1 MKWAKFK
8 KERISLNYTVM
19 LLPHSEK
26 KPIHFKTP
34 VWTFGLFFLG
44 LLVLTGTCLFFA
56 GSRHQLEQVRKEKEQ
71 LEQEWQQLA
80 AEKQLADEEN
90 ETLRQVQEVQKQE
103 LKKLEQKARDTIKEL
118 EILVQREDQ
127 IRQELGL
134 QQVADAG
141 EEAAESG
148 KQLLENTQES
158 EEQESESVRQ
168 EQEER
173 PAVQESEEQPASQE
187 QEQAQV
193 PAAQQQEQTPASQEQ
208 EETSDPQA
216 QGADG
221 EGSVQAMAQGPGEF
235 QATAVDLQTAVV
247 QDASSFQTIQ
257 SQLGDL
263 QSSLSRKTSQYNGYL
278 STIEEKRE
286 AEAAEK
292 ARQEATRASIVNNA
306 ESFIG
311 NRYVYGG
318 NDPHTGVDCS
328 GFTKYILGN
337 TAGVSLNRTA
347 ASQSTQGHPVSAENA
362 RPGDLVFYSG
372 GGSIDHVAIY
382 IGNGQVVHASNENTG
397 IIKSNMY
404 YRTPA
409 KIVNVLGD

>member
-71 LEQEWQQLA
+71 LELEWQQLA

-103 LKKLEQKARDTIKEL
+103 LKKLEQKARDTIREL

-158 EEQESESVRQ
+158 EEQENQPARQ
-168 EQEER
+168 EEW
-173 PAVQESEEQPASQE
+173 PAIQE
-187 QEQAQV
+187 QEQAQT
-193 PAAQQQEQTPASQEQ
+193 PATQEQESEPESQEQ
-208 EETSDPQA
+208 EQTQTSQEQEQTSNPQA

-235 QATAVDLQTAVV
+235 QATAVDFQTTMV
-247 QDASSFQTIQ
+247 QDTASFQTIQ
-257 SQLGDL
+257 SELGNL
-263 QSSLSRKTSQYNGYL
+263 QSSLSQKTSQYDGYL
-278 STIEEKRE
+278 NTIEEKRE

-292 ARQEATRASIVNNA
+292 ARREATRASIVNNA